1 MIRMKKTALVLIAL
15 LLCTCIGSLQAQVFF
30 TDNLFQERMGDIK
43 TTVVDSLTREPLAFV
58 SVYVIP
64 SKDTTITNFT
74 LTDANGE
81 AKLDEVPFG
90 SYVFHVEMMGYKP
103 FAKAMYLRGRHADM
117 DTVRLQMDEQ
127 FLKAAVVSAAGN
139 PIVVKKDTIEINAA
153 SFRVGANAMLKD
165 LLRRMPGMEIT
176 EDNQVKFNGER
187 IDRLTVGGRT
197 FFFNDQSMA
206 LDNLPAAVVEKIRVI
221 DRESEGTRASGLQ
234 DGTREKV
241 LDVGLKKEYEKGW
254 FGNVGISGGG
264 TLAAEKE
271 DVLRGG
277 GRFLYGANTL
287 AAAYTEKDQ
296 VTVIGNA
303 RNVDNG
309 SGLNQGIF
317 SATQLGVNANTL
329 RIKGMKATV
338 SANHKYTETES
349 GTRSERTTYQEDG
362 NLSASS
368 DNRGKAYANDL
379 SSFLELKKEE
389 GRFWLNVL
397 SGFRYTEGDNSGS
410 GSAVTSRGGE
420 ILNSTDK
427 ATHSH
432 SESKAF
438 TFDTDLTFRELF
450 GKKSRSFRLTLEAEY
465 SGNDGQSRESTLLA
479 TEQGETSRKLTYDTG
494 GSNLRL
500 TEGIRYTEPLGE
512 RWMLSSLAYFT
523 WQRLGNVKDAFEEA
537 GRNDYLSSLTRAS
550 SLKQEY
556 ELTAQYKAGESG
568 WLTLGGRLTGLLN
581 ETYSKSFGIEET
593 TGKEDWN
600 WFLTPSLRFQHTRG
614 NDRVTVSASG
624 YGRQPSPVQMRTAL
638 DISNPSRLKAGNIY
652 LKPSSQTSFNAD
664 WTRSNREK
672 FATWM
677 FSLGGQI
684 RNKPVTSA
692 QWYDDAGIQYSVP
705 VNTRTPGVSASLSTN
720 YTAALDARKTWTLML
735 RGSAGYYVSASY
747 QTRTALPGL
756 DPATFDYATF
766 MAGFWGNA
774 AGDRFYGGAS
784 GFEESRTHSLNP
796 SAGISIKR
804 NYDFYSFSIGGGS
817 NGRLARYSLDPR
829 ANLNTLDSHIAARG
843 NCTTRRGFN
852 LETDL
857 SYVFYSGYPAGYGQP
872 EWRWNAQVVKAVGP
886 FSLSVS
892 LHDILNQTRNLTHTV
907 TANYEEDTYQL
918 VLGRYILFGVKW
930 NFGKMNAIQSARA
943 QEAAWR
949 MAF

>member
-1 MIRMKKTALVLIAL
+1 MKKVL
-15 LLCTCIGSLQAQVFF
+15 LLFALFLCIGSLQAQVLF

-43 TTVVDSLTREPLAFV
+43 TTVVDSLTREPLAFA
-58 SVYVIP
+58 SVYVVP
-64 SKDTTITNFT
+64 AKDTTITNFT
-74 LTDANGE
+74 LTDADG
-81 AKLDEVPFG
+81 AARLDEVPFG

-103 FAKAMYLRGRHADM
+103 FVKAMYLRERHADM
-117 DTVRLQMDEQ
+117 DTVRLQLDEQ
-127 FLKAAVVSAAGN
+127 FLQAAVVSAAGN
-139 PIVVKKDTIEINAA
+139 PIVVKKDTIEINAS

-264 TLAAEKE
+264 TLVPQEE
-271 DVLRGG
+271 DALRGG
-277 GRFLYGANTL
+277 RRFLYGANAL

-303 RNVDNG
+303 RNVDN
-309 SGLNQGIF
+309 SLGLNQGIF

-329 RIKGMKATV
+329 RIKGVKTTV
-338 SANHKYTETES
+338 SANHKYSETES
-349 GTRSERTTYQEDG
+349 GMRSERTTYQEDG
-362 NLSASS
+362 NLTASS
-368 DNRGKAYANDL
+368 DSRGKAYANKL

-389 GRFWLNVL
+389 GRFWLNVV
-397 SGFRYTEGDNSGS
+397 SGFRYGEGDDLGS
-410 GSAVTSRGGE
+410 GSATTFRGGE
-420 ILNSTDK
+420 FLNRTDRSTR
-427 ATHSH
+427 SH
-432 SESKAF
+432 TANRAAN
-438 TFDTDLTFRELF
+438 FDTDLTFRELW
-450 GKKSRSFRLTLEAEY
+450 GKKNRSIRLTLEADY
-465 SGNDGQSRESTLLA
+465 SGVDGQSRESTFLA
-479 TEQGETSRKLTYDTG
+479 TGQGETSRKMAYENE

-500 TEGIRYTEPLGE
+500 TEGLRYTEPFGE
-512 RWMLSSLAYFT
+512 KWMLSSLAYFT
-523 WQRLGNVKDAFEEA
+523 WQRLGSVRDAFEEA
-537 GRNDYLSSLTRAS
+537 VRNDYLSSLTRSS

-556 ELTAQYKAGESG
+556 ELTAQYQAGENG
-568 WLTLGGRLTGLLN
+568 WLTIGGHLTGLLN

-593 TGKEDWN
+593 TGEEEWN
-600 WFLTPSLRFQHTRG
+600 WFLTPMLRFQHTRG
-614 NDRVTVSASG
+614 NDRLTVSASG

-638 DISNPSRLKAGNIY
+638 NISDPSRLNVGNIY

-677 FSLGGQI
+677 VSLGGQVH
-684 RNKPVTSA
+684 NKPVTSA
-692 QWYDDAGIQYSVP
+692 QWYDAAGIQYSVP
-705 VNTRTPGVSASLSTN
+705 VNTRVPGLSTGLSTS
-720 YTAALDARKTWTLML
+720 YTAALDARKSWTLMFNA
-735 RGSAGYYVSASY
+735 SAAYSTSTSY
-747 QTRTALPGL
+747 QTRTALPEL
-756 DPATFDYATF
+756 DPETFDYATF
-766 MAGFWGNA
+766 MAGFWGDA

-784 GFEESRTHSLNP
+784 GFEESRTRTLNP
-796 SAGISIKR
+796 SAGISVKKNHDIC
-804 NYDFYSFSIGGGS
+804 SFSVS
-817 NGRLARYSLDPR
+817 ASSTGRLARYSLDPR
-829 ANLNTLDSHIAARG
+829 ANLNTLDTYLSARVNG
-843 NCTTRRGFN
+843 TTRRGFD

-857 SYVFYSGYPAGYGQP
+857 AYVFYSGYPAGYGQP
-872 EWRWNAQVVKAVGP
+872 EWRWNAEVVKAVGP
-886 FSLSVS
+886 FSLSIS
-892 LHDILNQTRNLTHTV
+892 LHDILNQTRNLTHAV
-907 TANYEEDTYQL
+907 TANYEEDTYRL
-918 VLGRYILFGVKW
+918 VMGRYILFGVKW